1 METFDIGSKIKALMA
16 LKKIS
21 VSDIA
26 SKMKISTQAVYDII
40 RKREINTL
48 TLRKL
53 SIALD
58 VPIEYWFKEKE
69 KTYSDV
75 VQPLNK
81 IEEPTVKLKQ
91 NFADYGKTE
100 CPNCNHLLKQID
112 LQQEIID
119 CLKRE
124 LGYKKERKCS

>member
-1 METFDIGSKIKALMA
+1 METSHLGNKIKEYIE
-16 LKKIS
+16 KNNISIS
-21 VSDIA
+21 VFA
-26 SKMKISTQAVYDII
+26 RKIEMSNTAVYDIY
-40 RKREINTL
+40 RKPDINTSL
-48 TLRKL
+48 LRKISKVL
-53 SIALD
+53 NL
-58 VPIEYWFKEKE
+58 PIEYWFKEKE
-69 KTYSDV
+69 KTYSDI

>member
-1 METFDIGSKIKALMA
+1 MGIARTTLDAYINEKTSITWEILE
-16 LKKIS
+16 KIS
-21 VSDIA
+21 KYLNVEMD
-26 SKMKISTQAVYDII
+26 
-40 RKREINTL
+40 
-48 TLRKL
+48 
-53 SIALD
+53 
-58 VPIEYWFKEKE
+58 YWTNDN
-69 KTYSDV
+69 KTYAGII
-75 VQPLNK
+75 QPLNK

-91 NFADYGKTE
+91 NVADYGKTE